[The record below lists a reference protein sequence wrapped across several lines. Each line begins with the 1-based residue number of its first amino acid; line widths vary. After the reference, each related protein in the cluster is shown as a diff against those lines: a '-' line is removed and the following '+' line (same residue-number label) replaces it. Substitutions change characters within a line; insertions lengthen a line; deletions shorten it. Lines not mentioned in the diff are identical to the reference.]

1 MKDFFESMK
10 SIAGVLQEV
19 IKYLGGYPLFVF
31 VLLYVFLLLLIG
43 YYTDEQK
50 IAYFLFIL
58 HILPICAIIVYVME
72 IKTSSIK
79 KLNDV
84 TIPISHERLKE
95 LREKTVRF
103 GLAPEDMIFAHIE
116 LLIESQEY
124 FNQALID
131 TVKKKSVQ

>member
-1 MKDFFESMK
+1 
-10 SIAGVLQEV
+10 
-19 IKYLGGYPLFVF
+19 
-31 VLLYVFLLLLIG
+31 
-43 YYTDEQK
+43 
-50 IAYFLFIL
+50 
-58 HILPICAIIVYVME
+58 ME